1 MVSLAK
7 AKARTKPRTKEHAKP
22 KAKMGDWDA
31 QTDQI
36 IESFQSDIYR
46 AALLKEQEERQ
57 AVEAQLSEAAQA
69 RRNAEM
75 IAARREQ

>member
-1 MVSLAK
+1 MQSQ
-7 AKARTKPRTKEHAKP
+7 RPNR
-22 KAKMGDWDA
+22 GDWDA
-31 QTDQI
+31 QTGQI

-46 AALLKEQEERQ
+46 AALVKEQEERQ

-75 IAARREQ
+75 IAASREQEVLALKSSH